1 MFNKGG
7 YYMFEQLKDQQKL
20 VVGAKQ
26 SLKAVREGR
35 AQTLF
40 IAKDAEKHVTRN
52 IEEEARNQQ
61 LQTVYV
67 ESMKKLGKACG
78 IDVGAAVV
86 VILK

>member
-1 MFNKGG
+1 MLEELKNQNKLIIGT
-7 YYMFEQLKDQQKL
+7 
-20 VVGAKQ
+20 KQ
-26 SLKAVREGR
+26 ALKAIKEGR

-52 IEEEARNQQ
+52 IEDAAREVQ
-61 LQTVYV
+61 LQIVYV

-78 IDVGAAVV
+78 IEVSAATA